1 MKQTPAIKQSK
12 RLARFD
18 EKFSLLTNFL
28 KKEKRFPG
36 KTEDPKLYSWMSG
49 LMHEKKKDRLEP
61 EFVERLDSIGFIWS
75 RRDFN
80 KLQKGGSS
88 EQDNST
94 PKLEARW
101 AKRLEE
107 LKEYRQRNPV
117 KWPIVESAD
126 PFEKKLGIWCM
137 TLRNRF
143 RQGNLDEKWIN
154 ELKGI
159 GFNLEGRLDNWKLR
173 FEKLKQYLEL
183 NKKLPEPKHE
193 LYAWARLQHVNFD
206 ELSLGRQKL
215 LKSIKFQQYYE
226 EKGWA
231 VWLGKLKQY
240 IIRNGKTPTIK
251 TDKALYHWLT
261 NQRKKY
267 REGRL
272 NENEVFSLMELG
284 VDLAP
289 NRNSE

>member
-36 KTEDPKLYSWMSG
+36 KTEDPKLYNWMSG
-49 LMHEKKKDRLEP
+49 LMHEKKNDRLEP

-80 KLQKGGSS
+80 KLQKGSSS

-117 KWPIVESAD
+117 KWPFCLFCRTWMRPGKRYEYKRKYNINAINYRW
-126 PFEKKLGIWCM
+126 KK
-137 TLRNRF
+137 
-143 RQGNLDEKWIN
+143 
-154 ELKGI
+154 
-159 GFNLEGRLDNWKLR
+159 
-173 FEKLKQYLEL
+173 
-183 NKKLPEPKHE
+183 
-193 LYAWARLQHVNFD
+193 VN
-206 ELSLGRQKL
+206 
-215 LKSIKFQQYYE
+215 
-226 EKGWA
+226 A
-231 VWLGKLKQY
+231 
-240 IIRNGKTPTIK
+240 
-251 TDKALYHWLT
+251 A
-261 NQRKKY
+261 
-267 REGRL
+267 
-272 NENEVFSLMELG
+272 
-284 VDLAP
+284 
-289 NRNSE
+289 